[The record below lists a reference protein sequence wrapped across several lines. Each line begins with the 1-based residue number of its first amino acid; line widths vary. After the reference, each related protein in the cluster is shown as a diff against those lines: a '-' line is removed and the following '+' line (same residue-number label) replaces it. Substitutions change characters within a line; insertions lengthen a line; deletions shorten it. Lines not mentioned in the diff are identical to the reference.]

1 MSYGIT
7 RINGTTQAGGFY
19 GLQPVILKIAG
30 TGVGAA
36 GINGNFEKA
45 IRAIQLRASIVY
57 IGTRANDQFVVII
70 DGTSANAYN
79 GSNSDTDITVA
90 IDTVVTAATSVSTT
104 VTDITGL
111 TAGSLA

>member
-19 GLQPVILKIAG
+19 GLQPTILKIAG
-30 TGVGAA
+30 TGIGNA
-36 GINGNFEKA
+36 GVDGNFEKA

-57 IGTRANDQFVVII
+57 IGTRANNQFVVII
-70 DGTSANAYN
+70 DGTSANAFN
-79 GSNSDTDITVA
+79 GSNSDSDLAAA
-90 IDTVVTAATSVSTT
+90 IDAVVTAATGVSTT

-111 TAGSLA
+111 AAGSIA